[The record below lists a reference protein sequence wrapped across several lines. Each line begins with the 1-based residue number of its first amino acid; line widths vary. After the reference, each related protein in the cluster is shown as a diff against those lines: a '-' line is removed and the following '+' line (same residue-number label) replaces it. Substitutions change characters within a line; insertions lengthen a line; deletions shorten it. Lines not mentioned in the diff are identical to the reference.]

1 MEKNGQDKIT
11 AFDTLFT
18 TNHIQ
23 MLKILMPYLE
33 PPMGRQMAVYIKYL
47 ELRYALSYF
56 DSPSHEL
63 YGCAGS
69 HGSPFSGAGALPKE
83 EFNVSK
89 LCSEL
94 LPYCTNDEKQKVEQ
108 ISGLFR
114 SMEMYKEMSQT
125 LELMKDFMPD
135 FSPEAM
141 SDLMQNFQP
150 NPMSGQKAGQAQ
162 DTVSAA
168 AGQDSPRN
176 HGGGADG
183 SEPAAMPGSRKQENG
198 MAEMLTNML
207 SPEQKAMLEM
217 FGGNLAY
224 ESK

>member
-33 PPMGRQMAVYIKYL
+33 PPMRRQMAVYIKYL

-63 YGCAGS
+63 YGCAGGY
-69 HGSPFSGAGALPKE
+69 GSPFGGAGSLPKE
-83 EFNVSK
+83 EFNISK

-135 FSPEAM
+135 FSPETM
-141 SDLMQNFQP
+141 SGLMQNFQP
-150 NPMSGQKAGQAQ
+150 NPMSGQENGRAQ

-168 AGQDSPRN
+168 GGQDSAEG
-176 HGGGADG
+176 HDGGADG
-183 SEPAAMPGSRKQENG
+183 PEPDAMAGSRKQEGG
-198 MAEMLTNML
+198 MAEMLMNML

-217 FGGNLAY
+217 FGGNHAY